1 MNEQGK
7 VLDIHGG
14 IDDENR
20 NVQIFNKHGKVNQ
33 QWDLIYA
40 DQMPDDPIKGE
51 FNERFGLYVDRD
63 FYIISEMPD
72 NRYLDLINT
81 R

>member
-1 MNEQGK
+1 MSK
-7 VLDIHGG
+7 VRSLTFMVELMMRIEMSKSSTSTERSTSNGTSSP
-14 IDDENR
+14 
-20 NVQIFNKHGKVNQ
+20 
-33 QWDLIYA
+33 